1 MTPWD
6 IADRP
11 RRRVGRGLELH
22 DEIASTNDRAR
33 ELLSQ
38 PDGEGRAVVA
48 EVQTAGRG
56 RRGRTW
62 TSPGG
67 LNLAVS
73 VALRPRLTTADA
85 WQLAAAAALAAWDAC
100 NRFAPV
106 TLKWPND
113 IVADPDGLK
122 VGGILIETTVEGER
136 VAEAVIG
143 IGLNLNWARGD
154 MPPEL
159 ASGATSLAE
168 LAAVT
173 VDRGEVLDGLLDAL
187 DDEIVGIE
195 SGHSPRDR
203 YRAACSTLGHEVE
216 IEAGDGPV
224 HGRAVDIDEH
234 GALVVETAS
243 GPLHLAS
250 GEIVRLRTAP
260 VPA

>member
-33 ELLSQ
+33 ELLAEA
-38 PDGEGRAVVA
+38 DGEGRAVVA

-62 TSPGG
+62 ESPGG
-67 LNLAVS
+67 VNLALS
-73 VALRPRLTTADA
+73 VGLRPHLATADA

-113 IVADPDGLK
+113 VVADPDGAK
-122 VGGILIETTVEGER
+122 VGGILIETTVDDER
-136 VAEAVIG
+136 VREAVIG
-143 IGLNLNWARGD
+143 IGLNLNWARRD
-154 MPPEL
+154 MPAEL
-159 ASGATSLAE
+159 GTAATSLAD
-168 LAAVT
+168 LAGGP

-187 DDEIVGIE
+187 DDEIVAIE
-195 SGHSPRDR
+195 SGHSPRER
-203 YRAACSTLGHEVE
+203 YRAACSTLGREVE
-216 IEAGDGPV
+216 IEAGEGRIR
-224 HGRAVDIDEH
+224 GRALDIHED
-234 GALVVETAS
+234 GALVVETAD
-243 GPLHLAS
+243 GPVHLAS
-250 GEIVRLRTAP
+250 GEIVRLRTA

>member
-22 DEIASTNDRAR
+22 DEIPSTNDRAR
-33 ELLSQ
+33 ELLAE

-67 LNLAVS
+67 VNLAVS
-73 VALRPRLTTADA
+73 VGLQPRLSTGDA

-113 IVADPDGLK
+113 VVADFDGAK
-122 VGGILIETTVEGER
+122 VGGILIETTLDGER

-143 IGLNLNWARGD
+143 IGLNLNWARRD
-154 MPPEL
+154 MPAEL
-159 ASGATSLAE
+159 AGATSLAE
-168 LAAVT
+168 LAGGP

-187 DDEIVGIE
+187 DDEIVALE
-195 SGHSPRDR
+195 AGHTPRDR
-203 YRAACSTLGHEVE
+203 YRAACSTLGREVE
-216 IEAGDGPV
+216 LETGEGRI
-224 HGRAVDIDEH
+224 HGRAVDIDER
-234 GALVVETAS
+234 GELVLETS
-243 GPLHLAS
+243 DGTVHVAS
-250 GEIVRLRTAP
+250 GEIARLRTA